1 MEADFWIVV
10 FKLQVDLLLPDLR
23 LLLSDIA
30 EYNLNIANLL
40 VEIHIEYLDEIRLPA
55 VVLGEGDGASEPLH
69 PGGVIGDLV

>member
-10 FKLQVDLLLPDLR
+10 FKLQIDFLFPDLR
-23 LLLSDIA
+23 VLLSDISQF
-30 EYNLNIANLL
+30 YDNLANLL

>member
-1 MEADFWIVV
+1 MEEYFWIVV
-10 FKLQVDLLLPDLR
+10 FKLQIDFLFPDLR
-23 LLLSDIA
+23 LLLSDISQF
-30 EYNLNIANLL
+30 YDNLANLL